1 MSHFPLLAVFVLLL
15 ASFAHGYE
23 ETDSYRTETIEG
35 WRVRVSARLV
45 ADEDLA
51 QRTLA
56 LLRAKLLDA
65 NRAIPPAALAK
76 LRRHV
81 VVWVERD
88 GDRFPG
94 MCYHPS
100 AAWLRD
106 NGFNP
111 DKGGGIEVGDAANF
125 LDWSREQPAMVIHE
139 LAHAWFDRLPPDR
152 RRAVRDAYER
162 ATATGTYERVLRASG
177 QTERAYAMNNAQE
190 YFAELSEAYLGT
202 NDFFPFVR
210 AELARHDKPGYD
222 AVRAA
227 WTVGSTTRAATR
239 PATTAAAS
247 ARTQPPPRRSF

>member
-1 MSHFPLLAVFVLLL
+1 MRLFMLSAAIVLLSP
-15 ASFAHGYE
+15 AIARAFE
-23 ETDSYRTETIEG
+23 PTDSYRVHTIEG
-35 WRVRVSARLV
+35 WTVRVSARLV

-51 QRTLA
+51 ARTLA

-65 NRAIPPAALAK
+65 NRAIPSAALTS
-76 LRRHV
+76 LRKDV

-100 AAWLRD
+100 ADWLRE

-111 DKGGGIEVGDAANF
+111 DKAGGIEVGDAGNF

-139 LAHAWFDRLPPDR
+139 LAHAWFDRLPPGGR
-152 RRAVRDAYER
+152 AAVREAYEQ
-162 ATATGTYERVLRASG
+162 AKSTGAYERVLRVGG
-177 QTERAYAMNNAQE
+177 QTERAYAMNNVQE

-210 AELARHDKPGYD
+210 AELAQHDKPGYD
-222 AVRAA
+222 VVRAA
-227 WTVGSTTRAATR
+227 WSAAPATR
-239 PATTAAAS
+239 PTSAPAPAGAAPAAPAAAS
-247 ARTQPPPRRSF
+247 PQP